1 MAIDLKP
8 AMKLMERVIQAALR
22 YQAPDGSEPGDPLKK
37 SVKVRAVETP
47 DGITFIPTF
56 LKYGTYLNEGTGRYK
71 VKDTTGRPWNPNP
84 GKGKMGIKPR
94 FWLNTQEKT
103 KQVVNQILAREVA
116 KQIKKEFRTKK

>member
-22 YQAPDGSEPGDPLKK
+22 YQAPVKTGALQK

-47 DGITFIPTF
+47 DGIIFIPTF

-71 VKDTTGRPWNPNP
+71 VKDTTGRPWNPSP

>member
-22 YQAPDGSEPGDPLKK
+22 YQAPVKTGALQK